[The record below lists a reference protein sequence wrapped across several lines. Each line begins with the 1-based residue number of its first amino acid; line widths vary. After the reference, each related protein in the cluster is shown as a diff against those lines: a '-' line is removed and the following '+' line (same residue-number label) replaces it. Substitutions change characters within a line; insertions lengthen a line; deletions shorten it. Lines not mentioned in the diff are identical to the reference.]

1 MPSVVPVKREAGA
14 LSWWWSQPGRSAAL
28 LVAAVALCY
37 WNILGAPFLFDDI
50 DAVVNN
56 PTIRHLASLAALNPP
71 ADGSTTMG
79 RPVINFSFAINHAIS
94 GERVWSYHAL
104 NVAIHALAA
113 LALMSI
119 VWRTLSGSVLRGRFG
134 AVARPLA
141 LLIALLWALHPLQ
154 TESVVCIAQRAESL
168 CGLCYLLT
176 LYGFIRGT
184 EPGARSWRW
193 FAFSAAFCLVGM
205 GAKEVMG
212 TAPLVVLLYDRTFV
226 AGGFSA
232 AWRQRR
238 VYYSALACTWLLLA
252 WLVLRGGGTR
262 GVSAGFG
269 LGVSWWTYLL
279 TQGEAIL
286 LYLKLS
292 IWPHPLVLDYGMAVV
307 RSVADVWA
315 QAIVVLALLGLTI
328 WALIRKPVAGFL
340 GAWFFI
346 ILAPSSSVVPI
357 VTQTMAEHRMYLP
370 LAGVVALG
378 VCGVYTVVG
387 RRSTAVFLV
396 LAAVFGV
403 LTTQR
408 NADYRSELSIW
419 SKTVAQCPDNYRA
432 RNTLADVLV
441 RLGRDREAIG
451 HCETA
456 VRLNPRYAVAY
467 NTLGNALA
475 NTGHPAEAIIQYEK
489 ALQLEPGFVEAHSNL
504 GNLFLTIPG
513 RLPEAVA
520 HFEMALRIRPDF
532 AAIHFNLGNAL
543 LSLPERRQE
552 AIGHFQTALRLEP
565 GLQPARQMLE
575 KLATAQRD

>member
-1 MPSVVPVKREAGA
+1 
-14 LSWWWSQPGRSAAL
+14 

-238 VYYSALACTWLLLA
+238 AYYSALACTWLLLA

-292 IWPHPLVLDYGMAVV
+292 FWPHPLVLDYGMAVM

-340 GAWFFI
+340 GAWFFV

-543 LSLPERRQE
+543 LGLPERRQE

>member
-1 MPSVVPVKREAGA
+1 V
-14 LSWWWSQPGRSAAL
+14 L

-37 WNILGAPFLFDDI
+37 WNSLGAPFLFDDI

-56 PTIRHLASLAALNPP
+56 PTIRHLASQAALNPP
-71 ADGSTTMG
+71 ADGNTAMG

-104 NVAIHALAA
+104 NVAIHTLAA
-113 LALMSI
+113 LTLMSI
-119 VWRTLSGSVLRGRFG
+119 VRRTLSGPVLREHFG
-134 AVARPLA
+134 AAARPLGF
-141 LLIALLWALHPLQ
+141 LIALLWALHPLQ

-176 LYGFIRGT
+176 LYGFIRGA
-184 EPGARSWRW
+184 EPGARSGRW
-193 FAFSAAFCLVGM
+193 FAFSAAVCLVGM

-226 AGGFSA
+226 AGAFST

-451 HCETA
+451 HCA
-456 VRLNPRYAVAY
+456 AALRLNPRYAVAH

-475 NTGHPAEAIIQYEK
+475 NTGHPAEAIVQYEE

-504 GNLFLTIPG
+504 GNMLLTIPG
-513 RLPEAVA
+513 RLPEAVR

-532 AAIHFNLGNAL
+532 AALHFNLGNAL
-543 LSLPERRQE
+543 LGFPERRQE
-552 AIGHFQTALRLEP
+552 AMAHFQTALRLEP
-565 GLQPARQMLE
+565 GLRPARQMLE
-575 KLATAQRD
+575 KLSAARHD